1 MVIIIIFY
9 FRYRSKEPESLS
21 TTTDSGYG
29 DDQGVVT
36 TTSKDRRGRKSTR
49 RSRPV
54 LWTSEGPTEEG
65 ITRANPVLNVTRD
78 TTTGYDT
85 TTGDLTTTM
94 EDMTTIEEANHGF
107 PPDMDNGSPG
117 VVVIVIIWVA
127 GVGVLIILLCLL
139 FWVCICFCKKRRPIE
154 RSYPITSIPLDNLS
168 VGSLELFSLVETLGS
183 RGHMHDE

>member
-1 MVIIIIFY
+1 MLIDYFY
-9 FRYRSKEPESLS
+9 YPYRSEGTERL
-21 TTTDSGYG
+21 TTTDDLGYG
-29 DDQGVVT
+29 DDQGVAT
-36 TTSKDRRGRKSTR
+36 TTSKDRKWRKSTR

-65 ITRANPVLNVTRD
+65 ITRANPSLNVTRD

-94 EDMTTIEEANHGF
+94 EDMTTIEEANHRF

-127 GVGVLIILLCLL
+127 GGVLIILFCLL